1 MNILMIT
8 GDRALA
14 SGKKSAFYNTLEE
27 LRKHFDRIDIICPKI
42 GGTSEKNL
50 HPFENVFIHPSL
62 LPLIF
67 QWLWIYREGNKIIS
81 EHHSSIMTVHEYA
94 PFYNGIGARLLHYKT
109 RIPYILEIMHVP
121 GVPCTSGIQE
131 RFYRWLTHTM
141 IAWDAQSAKAVR
153 VINQRQTPD
162 FLIGAGVPR
171 EKLIHIPAF
180 YIDLDIFKQLE
191 TSKQYDVIFIGRMA
205 NNKGLDL
212 FLDIVE
218 RSKFTAVC
226 VGDGPLLSWACAE
239 ASRRKLKI
247 YFAGFAKDSAQV
259 ACYINESRLLI
270 MSSLNEG
277 GPRVVLEAMACGV
290 PVVATP
296 VGIVQDVLLSECIGT
311 WDANDLY
318 ERVQNI
324 LGDKQLYERICAH
337 GLATVQKFERAKSI
351 AEYADFIK
359 LMPACRQA
367 GLIPNG

>member
-296 VGIVQDVLLSECIGT
+296 VGIVSDVLPPECIAD
-311 WDANDLY
+311 WDEEDISDKVKRILDDQTLY
-318 ERVQNI
+318 A
-324 LGDKQLYERICAH
+324 QLRESGIRMASR
-337 GLATVQKFERAKSI
+337 FERTSAIAKY
-351 AEYADFIK
+351 AEFIK
-359 LMPACRQA
+359 QIANA
-367 GLIPNG
+367 

>member
-296 VGIVQDVLLSECIGT
+296 VGIVSDVLPPECIT
-311 WDANDLY
+311 DWDADDISNEVKRILNDQTLY
-318 ERVQNI
+318 A
-324 LGDKQLYERICAH
+324 QLRESGIRMASR
-337 GLATVQKFERAKSI
+337 FERTSAIAKY
-351 AEYADFIK
+351 AEFIK
-359 LMPACRQA
+359 QIANA
-367 GLIPNG
+367 

>member
-296 VGIVQDVLLSECIGT
+296 VGIVSDVLPPECIT
-311 WDANDLY
+311 DWDADDISDKVKRILDDQTLY
-318 ERVQNI
+318 A
-324 LGDKQLYERICAH
+324 QLRESGIRTAS
-337 GLATVQKFERAKSI
+337 QFERTSAITKYS
-351 AEYADFIK
+351 EFIK
-359 LMPACRQA
+359 QTANA
-367 GLIPNG
+367 

>member
-141 IAWDAQSAKAVR
+141 IAWDAQSAKAVL

-180 YIDLDIFKQLE
+180 YI
-191 TSKQYDVIFIGRMA
+191 V
-205 NNKGLDL
+205 
-212 FLDIVE
+212 LDIVE